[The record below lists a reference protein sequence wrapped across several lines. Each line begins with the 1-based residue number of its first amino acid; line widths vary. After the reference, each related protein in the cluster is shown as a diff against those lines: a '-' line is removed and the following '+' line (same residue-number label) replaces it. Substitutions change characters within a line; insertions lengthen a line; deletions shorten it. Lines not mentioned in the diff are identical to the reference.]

1 MAELRP
7 PSALTPS
14 IFSHHM
20 NLSLFY
26 ITTIAMKF
34 IVLAQVFAAVTL
46 VAASPNKSNLRK
58 LPVDE
63 SPSFDEPELAYIGNA
78 LDDIDESLSL

>member
-1 MAELRP
+1 
-7 PSALTPS
+7 
-14 IFSHHM
+14 
-20 NLSLFY
+20 
-26 ITTIAMKF
+26 MKF

-63 SPSFDEPELAYIGNA
+63 SPSFDEPETHRYKL
-78 LDDIDESLSL
+78 L